1 MMEGFRKNYAVYYS
15 VLFITG
21 LWPFDQ
27 SLRSK
32 ILRTVFSVVI
42 LYCIGIQIS
51 TLRLVDMSVYNIVM
65 VLSYG
70 CPMLLYFL
78 RYMGFVVN
86 FPIIKCVFENIEND
100 LATLKNPTEIELFS
114 RQTLDAR
121 RVISVLIALMCAGI
135 TMIVVTLLIPT
146 ILESKLQIYFLN
158 FFGFMYKERSQETN
172 YVCVQIVFVSTIGLL
187 SLACTEASL
196 AVFSCYL
203 CGLFEIASYRIRIA
217 VNEMAKSASVTQS
230 TNLIDIRS
238 AVETHQRAIDLSAS
252 LTNNMMLSYLV
263 AIVTVVISFAANLYR
278 LFLAITELHEIEN
291 TIISAKFVL
300 VHVIIMFLNNYSG
313 QKLISTSTKLFHDTY
328 DLYWYCIPPKSQ
340 KMLLFVLMRSA
351 NGAQFN
357 LAGLFIPC
365 YQGFTTMIS
374 SSFSYFTVLMSI

>member
-238 AVETHQRAIDLSAS
+238 AVETHQRAI
-252 LTNNMMLSYLV
+252 
-263 AIVTVVISFAANLYR
+263 
-278 LFLAITELHEIEN
+278 E
-291 TIISAKFVL
+291 
-300 VHVIIMFLNNYSG
+300 
-313 QKLISTSTKLFHDTY
+313 Y

-365 YQGFTTMIS
+365 YQGFTTVIN
-374 SSFSYFTVLMSI
+374 YIDIPPTTVFILKFNIFLF

>member
-238 AVETHQRAIDLSAS
+238 AVETHQRAIDGDR
-252 LTNNMMLSYLV
+252 NRCHLV
-263 AIVTVVISFAANLYR
+263 R
-278 LFLAITELHEIEN
+278 CE
-291 TIISAKFVL
+291 
-300 VHVIIMFLNNYSG
+300 
-313 QKLISTSTKLFHDTY
+313 LISRKQHRCIFILVSMEIRISRLLSMCRSFSWRSRSCTKLRTRSSAQNSF
-328 DLYWYCIPPKSQ
+328 WY
-340 KMLLFVLMRSA
+340 
-351 NGAQFN
+351 
-357 LAGLFIPC
+357 
-365 YQGFTTMIS
+365 T
-374 SSFSYFTVLMSI
+374 